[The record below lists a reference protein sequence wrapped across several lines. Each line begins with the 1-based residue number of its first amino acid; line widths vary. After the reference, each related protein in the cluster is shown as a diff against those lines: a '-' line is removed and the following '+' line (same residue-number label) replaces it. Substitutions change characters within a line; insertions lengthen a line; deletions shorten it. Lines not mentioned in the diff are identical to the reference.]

1 MENLGEYLQKKR
13 EEQHISIEELVART
27 RIPLRFVQA
36 IEADQFDLLPNQVTA
51 KGFLR
56 NYAECVGVDP
66 AVVAENFLEK
76 KRSDKLYPHSENQEQ
91 ILSYVQVEKLARIP
105 FPRRIVWSVV
115 GAVVLL
121 LVLVGLLSKKSKN
134 VDVFTPMPAQRG
146 PVPQSPPQTLKKQKL
161 SGFSED
167 PSRSEALS
175 KTGALTENNPGIA
188 LESEVVLSHDA
199 AKTTGLETGVS
210 QNKVVSDQG
219 SSADNVVVPP
229 NVSTSSSSEVSE
241 TETSVVSTLRPETQ
255 GYVLILKATEA
266 SWVQVKIDDD
276 QVREALLQPN
286 DTVQWKANK
295 KFFLTLGNAGGIQAQ
310 LNGQD
315 LGPFGP
321 SGVVVRKEIVGDVVI
336 PH

>member
-56 NYAECVGVDP
+56 NYAECVGIDP
-66 AVVAENFLEK
+66 AVVAESFLEK
-76 KRSDKLYPHSENQEQ
+76 KGSEKLYPHSENQEQ

-105 FPRRIVWSVV
+105 FPRRIVLSVV
-115 GAVVLL
+115 GAVMVL

-134 VDVFTPMPAQRG
+134 VEVFTSMPAQRG
-146 PVPQSPPQTLKKQKL
+146 SVPQSPPQTFKKQKL
-161 SGFSED
+161 PSFSED

-175 KTGALTENNPGIA
+175 KTGTLTGNNPGIA

-199 AKTTGLETGVS
+199 AKTTGLDKEAP
-210 QNKVVSDQG
+210 QDKVVPDQG
-219 SSADNVVVPP
+219 SAADKVMMPP

-241 TETSVVSTLRPETQ
+241 TEMNTVSTLQPDSR

-286 DTVQWKANK
+286 DAVQWKANK

-321 SGVVVRKEIVGDVVI
+321 SGVVVRKEIVGDIVI

>member
-36 IEADQFDLLPNQVTA
+36 IETDQFDLLPNQVTA

-66 AVVAENFLEK
+66 AVVTETFLGK
-76 KRSDKLYPHSENQEQ
+76 KGSDKLYPHSENQEQ

-105 FPRRIVWSVV
+105 FPRRIVLSIV
-115 GAVVLL
+115 GAVVVL
-121 LVLVGLLSKKSKN
+121 LVLVGLLSKKSAN
-134 VDVFTPMPAQRG
+134 VEVLTSVPAQRG
-146 PVPQSPPQTLKKQKL
+146 TLPQTLKKQKL
-161 SGFSED
+161 PGFSED
-167 PSRSEALS
+167 SSRSEALS

-188 LESEVVLSHDA
+188 LESEMVLSHDA
-199 AKTTGLETGVS
+199 AKTTGPDTEVS
-210 QNKVVSDQG
+210 QNKVVPDQG
-219 SSADNVVVPP
+219 SAADRVVVPP
-229 NVSTSSSSEVSE
+229 DASPSSPSEVSE
-241 TETSVVSTLRPETQ
+241 TEMSAVSTLRPDSQ

-286 DTVQWKANK
+286 DAVQWKANK